1 MQPLNPRS
9 NLPTH
14 EVINMPPHLGDQD
27 LWAGDVGLREGVEN
41 QGGGWG
47 AEKLAAFGRLAGS
60 RRPLRRLISLI
71 DTRRSSRHTI
81 GTVCV
86 SIKSSSTPRTT
97 T

>member
-14 EVINMPPHLGDQD
+14 QVINMPPHLGDQD

-60 RRPLRRLISLI
+60 AQTFEAVSYTHLRAHE
-71 DTRRSSRHTI
+71 T
-81 GTVCV
+81 
-86 SIKSSSTPRTT
+86 
-97 T
+97 